1 LIPKAA
7 RVGIASQL
15 RFQLPSKDLSNG
27 IIQRN
32 YSQLS
37 VSPFFQST
45 DEQIIA
51 AAAAAAAAVA
61 VDQQLIL
68 ILMMAQSSF
77 YPQTAIPSD
86 LALAHR
92 EKYER
97 AADRIVKNLDQ
108 LLWQE

>member
-1 LIPKAA
+1 
-7 RVGIASQL
+7 
-15 RFQLPSKDLSNG
+15 
-27 IIQRN
+27 
-32 YSQLS
+32 
-37 VSPFFQST
+37 
-45 DEQIIA
+45 
-51 AAAAAAAAVA
+51 

-68 ILMMAQSSF
+68 ILTMAQSSF